1 MIQNIFEKFLINKK
15 KSFMI
20 GDKIADEKCA
30 KKSNLNYF
38 YAEKDFEVQI
48 KNILK

>member
-1 MIQNIFEKFLINKK
+1 
-15 KSFMI
+15 MI
-20 GDKIADEKCA
+20 GDKIVDEKCA

-48 KNILK
+48 KKF